1 MFLPIPN
8 QLRAYSL
15 AVCAGAATVSCVH
28 KDQGSPS
35 VLVSAFTEPDFAIDG
50 DSSICFADFPP
61 NASLEKKS
69 RHRDLVRICSK
80 IAEAKG
86 VTVVKVGSEPKC
98 LITSLGWYAGEGQSF
113 YLGSSTS
120 CSSVYGTVFC
130 NSHNRGVTYYSKGIQ
145 IDFAGAK
152 QGKTQTVHE
161 IRATLTSNN
170 PGFRDATAVALCR
183 AAFHDFPEK
192 LVDKSYVASTSM
204 PGSETFGDE

>member
-1 MFLPIPN
+1 MFLPN

-15 AVCAGAATVSCVH
+15 AVCSAAETVSCVH
-28 KDQGSPS
+28 HDQDSSS
-35 VLVSAFTEPDFAIDG
+35 VLVSAFTEPDFAIEG
-50 DSSICFADFPP
+50 DSPICFADFPA

-69 RHRDLVRICSK
+69 RYRDLVRICSR

-86 VTVVKVGSEPKC
+86 VTVVKVGSDPKC
-98 LITSLGWYAGEGQSF
+98 LLTSLGWYAGEGQSF

-145 IDFAGAK
+145 IDFAGVK
-152 QGKTQTVHE
+152 QGKALTVHE

-183 AAFHDFPEK
+183 AAFHDFPEN

-204 PGSETFGDE
+204 PDARAVGDE